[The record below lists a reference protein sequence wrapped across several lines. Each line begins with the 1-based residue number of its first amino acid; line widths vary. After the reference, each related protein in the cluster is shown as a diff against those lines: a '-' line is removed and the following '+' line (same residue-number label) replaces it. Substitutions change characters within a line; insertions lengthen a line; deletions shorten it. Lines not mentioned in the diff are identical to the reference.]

1 VTQLP
6 ALDVHIGQRLV
17 ESARQQQAALPSS
30 VMTAGTIVIR
40 TTRASKSTAMPSANP
55 IDLTIDSGETMNP
68 RRR

>member
-1 VTQLP
+1 
-6 ALDVHIGQRLV
+6 
-17 ESARQQQAALPSS
+17 
-30 VMTAGTIVIR
+30 MTAGTIVIR